1 MTRPSSW
8 VDDVTGETLIVHLKS
23 DTASLKG
30 VVVDSEQPSDGL
42 ILRGVTVLEP
52 DTQTAIEGTLIVPRD
67 NIDFCQRI

>member
-1 MTRPSSW
+1 MTRARSW

-67 NIDFCQRI
+67 NIDFCQRL